1 MKDIQPYE
9 PLKANVD
16 AAVEEVHAQMTILQQ
31 GINGGVGPLTSS
43 MDAHAVN
50 KAIAVLEAS
59 VQAFTNEYQHMA
71 TLNKE
76 MRQQRDEMKR
86 KLESLKRLFNRS
98 FNDDDKGDD
107 DNDNTPTNTPK
118 KRGK

>member
-1 MKDIQPYE
+1 MTNQKDIQPYE

-16 AAVEEVHAQMTILQQ
+16 AALEEVHAQMLVLQQ

-59 VQAFTNEYQHMA
+59 VQAFASEYQHMA
-71 TLNKE
+71 TLNKQ
-76 MRQQRDEMKR
+76 MRDQRDEMKR
-86 KLESLKRLFNRS
+86 KLESLKRLFNRI
-98 FNDDDKGDD
+98 FNGDD
-107 DNDNTPTNTPK
+107 DEDDNASTSTPK
-118 KRGK
+118 KGKK